1 MFETMFS
8 SVVIFMRAKT
18 ARLHER
24 SPRAATMLEYML
36 IAGVVIA
43 VAATLYGVF
52 GQAIQTFFKNTGT
65 KVNSTTITPGAPAA
79 PGPG

>member
-52 GQAIQTFFKNTGT
+52 GTAIKTFFTNTGT
-65 KVNSTTITPGAPAA
+65 KVNETVVTP
-79 PGPG
+79 

>member
-52 GQAIQTFFKNTGT
+52 GKAIKGFFTDTAGT
-65 KVNSTTITPGAPAA
+65 IDKPPAI
-79 PGPG
+79 G

>member
-43 VAATLYGVF
+43 VAGVLYGVF
-52 GQAIQTFFKNTGT
+52 GKAINTFFTNTGT
-65 KVNSTTITPGAPAA
+65 KVNETVVPGAPA
-79 PGPG
+79 G

>member
-36 IAGVVIA
+36 IAGVVIG
-43 VAATLYGVF
+43 VATVLYTVF
-52 GQAIQTFFKNTGT
+52 GKAITDFFTDT
-65 KVNSTTITPGAPAA
+65 SSTIDKPPAIPGVP
-79 PGPG
+79 PG

>member
-43 VAATLYGVF
+43 VAGVLYGVF
-52 GQAIQTFFKNTGT
+52 GGAIKTFFTNTGT
-65 KVNSTTITPGAPAA
+65 QVNKTTLAP
-79 PGPG
+79 

>member
-43 VAATLYGVF
+43 VAGTLYTVF
-52 GQAIQTFFKNTGT
+52 GKSIKDFFTNTSKTIDAPPAIG
-65 KVNSTTITPGAPAA
+65 
-79 PGPG
+79 

>member
-43 VAATLYGVF
+43 VAGVLYGVF
-52 GQAIQTFFKNTGT
+52 GKAINTFFTNTGT
-65 KVNSTTITPGAPAA
+65 KVNETVVPGAPAVPA
-79 PGPG
+79 G

>member
-8 SVVIFMRAKT
+8 SALVFVRSKT
-18 ARLHER
+18 ARFHSR
-24 SPRAATMLEYML
+24 APRAATMLEYML

-52 GQAIQTFFKNTGT
+52 GGAIKDFFTNTST
-65 KVNSTTITPGAPAA
+65 KVNQTTVAP
-79 PGPG
+79 

>member
-43 VAATLYGVF
+43 VAGVLYGVF
-52 GQAIQTFFKNTGT
+52 GKAISTFFTNTGT
-65 KVNSTTITPGAPAA
+65 KVNETVVPAVPA
-79 PGPG
+79 VPAG